1 MPTDPLLLKVLRN
14 KEVRAQMLLD
24 KFVEESDLNS
34 GGKFQLRRLVDSL
47 VIAASK
53 YYAASQT

>member
-1 MPTDPLLLKVLRN
+1 MTDTVLLKELRS

-24 KFVEESDLNS
+24 KFVEESDLSAGNR
-34 GGKFQLRRLVDSL
+34 FQLRRLVDSL

>member
-1 MPTDPLLLKVLRN
+1 MSDPALLKELRS

-24 KFVEESDLNS
+24 KFVEESDLSAGNR
-34 GGKFQLRRLVDSL
+34 FQLRRLVDSL